1 MHECDLS
8 ITGVDPVGPN
18 SLTTQVFRSQNLISY
33 FPAMRAST
41 SETQKND
48 PNSLY
53 GSNNCNG
60 TVFIEGWSLDTGGL

>member
-41 SETQKND
+41 SETQKKMVLILCMD
-48 PNSLY
+48 QIIA
-53 GSNNCNG
+53 
-60 TVFIEGWSLDTGGL
+60 VFIEGWSLDTGGL